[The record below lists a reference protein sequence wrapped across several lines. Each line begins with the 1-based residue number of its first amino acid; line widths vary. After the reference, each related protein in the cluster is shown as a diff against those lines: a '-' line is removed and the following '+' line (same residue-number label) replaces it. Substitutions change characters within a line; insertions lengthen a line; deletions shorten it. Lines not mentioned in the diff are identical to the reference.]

1 MFLQKNNIVERVKQN
16 VKEYKYIT
24 EGMNSLLF
32 PETSRSENTRFSL
45 EQNLRRMNSD
55 IDNRKLRKYSR
66 YTKEKSYS
74 NYTYPFACSG
84 SSHQFDQ

>member
-1 MFLQKNNIVERVKQN
+1 MECVKHN

-32 PETSRSENTRFSL
+32 PEAGRSENTRVSL
-45 EQNLRRMNSD
+45 EQNLKRMNSD
-55 IDNRKLRKYSR
+55 IDNLRKYSR